1 MKNHR
6 EVNEKLDFMGEPIYV
21 GIDVHKKQ
29 WNVFIT
35 SRFKEHKGFAQP
47 PNAAALG
54 NYLRSNFPGATYH
67 SVYEAGFCG
76 FWPHEELQKE
86 GIHNMVVNPADVPSM
101 DKEKKKK
108 SDKVDC
114 RKLCKRLRSGD
125 LEAIHI
131 PERVNLEDRELVRL
145 RVKLARDERR
155 CKCRIKGMLNFYGVK
170 LPASGWSCT
179 FIKWLKGLELRYLNG
194 TFALQ
199 TLVEELE
206 GISALKKKVAR
217 QLRNGLVKNERY
229 AHLVKLLYSI
239 PGVGLITALIFLT
252 ELGDTSRFKGVD
264 QLCNYIGLV
273 PSMHGSGD
281 TEHVGSLTPRKNRYV
296 LAVLIESA
304 WMAVGKDP
312 VLMNAYH
319 KLCKRMKAQEAII
332 RIARK
337 LVARMRYVLLN
348 KTEYQLRV
356 AA

>member
-6 EVNEKLDFMGEPIYV
+6 QVNEKLDFRGEPIYV

-29 WNVFIT
+29 WNVFIM
-35 SRFKEHKGFAQP
+35 SRHKEHKGFTQP
-47 PNAAALG
+47 PNAAALS

-76 FWPHEELQKE
+76 FWPHEELMRE
-86 GIHNMVVNPADVPSM
+86 GIHNLVVNPADVPTM

-114 RKLCKRLRSGD
+114 RKLCKGLRSGD
-125 LEAIHI
+125 LEGIHI
-131 PERVNLEDRELVRL
+131 PERFQLEDRELVRL
-145 RVKLARDERR
+145 RMKLARDERR

-170 LPASGWSCT
+170 PPAAGWSNK
-179 FIKWLKGLELRYLNG
+179 FIKSLKGLELRYLNG

-199 TLVEELE
+199 TLIEELE
-206 GISALKKKVAR
+206 QVSSLKKKVAT
-217 QLRNGLVKNERY
+217 QLRNGLVKDERY
-229 AHLVKLLYSI
+229 AHLIKLLYSV

-252 ELGDTSRFKGVD
+252 ELADTSRFKGID

-273 PSMHGSGD
+273 PSLHGSGD
-281 TEHVGSLTPRKNRYV
+281 TEHVGNLTPRRNTYV
-296 LAVLIESA
+296 MSVLIESA
-304 WMAVGKDP
+304 WRAVGKDP

-319 KLCKRMKAQEAII
+319 KLCKRMKGQEAII

-348 KTEYQLRV
+348 QTEYKLRI